1 MLNKILFILYFLFYL
16 NLGYSNII
24 YDKNEITVT
33 EIEFNE
39 YLNIHE
45 DFYNLI
51 PNKNKAIKNIVL
63 IKRTINFF
71 EKNNKD
77 FLIQL
82 DNNLIKEFG
91 NSILEISIRRDFLRF
106 IKIRNEFISGYF
118 QNEFTSDDLKNV
130 FFLLDELKLPIS
142 SNNCMLVDSVIDLRK
157 NDYFIQNFYENIS
170 KKNKYYRVIIE
181 NKIYNVC
188 LNSIHLKKI
197 ENYIF
202 QYIDKKIDKQ
212 FDQFVYSK

>member
-1 MLNKILFILYFLFYL
+1 MLNKILFIIYFLFYL

-45 DFYNLI
+45 NYYSLI
-51 PNKNKAIKNIVL
+51 PNKNKAIKDIVL

-77 FLIQL
+77 ILIQL
-82 DNNLIKEFG
+82 DNNLVKEFG
-91 NSILEISIRRDFLRF
+91 NSIFEISIRRDFLRF

-118 QNEFTSDDLKNV
+118 LNEFTSDDLKNV

-142 SNNCMLVDSVIDLRK
+142 SNNCMLVDSVIDLKK

-170 KKNKYYRVIIE
+170 KKNKDYRVIIE

>member
-118 QNEFTSDDLKNV
+118 QNEFTFDDLKNV

-170 KKNKYYRVIIE
+170 KKNKDYRVIIE

>member
-1 MLNKILFILYFLFYL
+1 MLNKILFILYFLFYS

-45 DFYNLI
+45 NYYNLI

-142 SNNCMLVDSVIDLRK
+142 SNNCMLVDSVIDLKK

-170 KKNKYYRVIIE
+170 RKNKDYRVIFE

>member
-1 MLNKILFILYFLFYL
+1 MLNKLLFILYFLFYL
-16 NLGYSNII
+16 NIGYSNII

-45 DFYNLI
+45 NYYNLI
-51 PNKNKAIKNIVL
+51 PNKNKAIKDIVL
-63 IKRTINFF
+63 IKRTINFL
-71 EKNNKD
+71 EKNNKN
-77 FLIQL
+77 FIIQL
-82 DNNLIKEFG
+82 DNNILKEFG
-91 NSILEISIRRDFLRF
+91 NSIFEISIRRDFLRF
-106 IKIRNEFISGYF
+106 VKIRNEFISDYF
-118 QNEFTSDDLKNV
+118 LNEFTSDDLKNA
-130 FFLLDELKLPIS
+130 FFLLNELKLPIS
-142 SNNCMLVDSVIDLRK
+142 SNNCMLVDSVIDLKK

-170 KKNKYYRVIIE
+170 NKNKDYRVIID
-181 NKIYNVC
+181 NKVFNVC

-212 FDQFVYSK
+212 FNQFVYSK

>member
-1 MLNKILFILYFLFYL
+1 MLNKILFTLYFLFYL
-16 NLGYSNII
+16 NIGYSNII

-45 DFYNLI
+45 NYYNLI
-51 PNKNKAIKNIVL
+51 PNKNKAIKDIVL
-63 IKRTINFF
+63 IKRTINFL
-71 EKNNKD
+71 EKNNKN
-77 FLIQL
+77 FIIQL
-82 DNNLIKEFG
+82 DNNILKEFG
-91 NSILEISIRRDFLRF
+91 NSIFEISIKRDFLRF
-106 IKIRNEFISGYF
+106 VKIRNEFISDYF
-118 QNEFTSDDLKNV
+118 LNEFTSDDLKNA
-130 FFLLDELKLPIS
+130 FFLLNELKLPIS
-142 SNNCMLVDSVIDLRK
+142 SNNCMLVDSVIDLKK

-170 KKNKYYRVIIE
+170 NKNKDYRVIID
-181 NKIYNVC
+181 NKVFNVC

-212 FDQFVYSK
+212 FNQFVYSK

>member
-45 DFYNLI
+45 DYYNLI

-170 KKNKYYRVIIE
+170 KKNKDYRVIIE

-197 ENYIF
+197 ENNIF

>member
-1 MLNKILFILYFLFYL
+1 MLNKLLFILYFLFYL
-16 NLGYSNII
+16 NIGYSNII

-45 DFYNLI
+45 NYYNLI
-51 PNKNKAIKNIVL
+51 PNKNKAIKDIVL
-63 IKRTINFF
+63 IKRTINFL
-71 EKNNKD
+71 EKNNKN
-77 FLIQL
+77 FIIQL
-82 DNNLIKEFG
+82 DNNILKEFG
-91 NSILEISIRRDFLRF
+91 NSIFEISIKRDFLRF
-106 IKIRNEFISGYF
+106 VKIRNEFISDYF
-118 QNEFTSDDLKNV
+118 LNEFTSDDLKNA
-130 FFLLDELKLPIS
+130 FFLLNELKLPIS
-142 SNNCMLVDSVIDLRK
+142 SNNCMLVDSVIDLKK

-170 KKNKYYRVIIE
+170 NKNKDYRVIID
-181 NKIYNVC
+181 NKVFNVC

-212 FDQFVYSK
+212 FNQFVYSK

>member
-1 MLNKILFILYFLFYL
+1 MLNKIFFILYFLFYL

-45 DFYNLI
+45 DYYNLI

-170 KKNKYYRVIIE
+170 KKNKDYRVIIE

>member
-45 DFYNLI
+45 DYYNLI

-63 IKRTINFF
+63 IKRTIKFF
-71 EKNNKD
+71 EKNNK
-77 FLIQL
+77 
-82 DNNLIKEFG
+82 
-91 NSILEISIRRDFLRF
+91 DFLRF

-118 QNEFTSDDLKNV
+118 LNEFTSDDLKNV

-142 SNNCMLVDSVIDLRK
+142 SNNCMLVDSVIDLKK

-170 KKNKYYRVIIE
+170 KKNKDYKVIIE

-212 FDQFVYSK
+212 FNQFVYSK

>member
-170 KKNKYYRVIIE
+170 KKNKDYRVIIE

-188 LNSIHLKKI
+188 LNSIYLKKI

>member
-1 MLNKILFILYFLFYL
+1 MLNKLLFILYFLFYL
-16 NLGYSNII
+16 NIGYSNII

-45 DFYNLI
+45 DYYNLI
-51 PNKNKAIKNIVL
+51 PNKNKAIKDIVL
-63 IKRTINFF
+63 IKRTINFL
-71 EKNNKD
+71 EKNNKN
-77 FLIQL
+77 FIIQL
-82 DNNLIKEFG
+82 DNNILKEFG
-91 NSILEISIRRDFLRF
+91 NSIFEISIKRDFLRF
-106 IKIRNEFISGYF
+106 VKIRNEFISDYF
-118 QNEFTSDDLKNV
+118 LNEFTSDDLKNA
-130 FFLLDELKLPIS
+130 FFLLNELKLPIS
-142 SNNCMLVDSVIDLRK
+142 SNNCMLVDSVIDLKK

-170 KKNKYYRVIIE
+170 NKNKDYRVIID
-181 NKIYNVC
+181 NKVFNVC

-212 FDQFVYSK
+212 FNQFVYSK

>member
-45 DFYNLI
+45 NFYNLI
-51 PNKNKAIKNIVL
+51 PNKNKAIKDIVL

-82 DNNLIKEFG
+82 DNNLVKEFG
-91 NSILEISIRRDFLRF
+91 NSIFEISIRRDFLRF

-118 QNEFTSDDLKNV
+118 LNEFTSDDLKNV

-142 SNNCMLVDSVIDLRK
+142 SNNCMLVDSVIDLKK

-170 KKNKYYRVIIE
+170 KKNKDYRVIIE

>member
-1 MLNKILFILYFLFYL
+1 MLNKLLFILYFLFYL
-16 NLGYSNII
+16 NIGYSNII

-45 DFYNLI
+45 NYYNLI
-51 PNKNKAIKNIVL
+51 PNKNKAIKDIVL
-63 IKRTINFF
+63 IKRTINFL
-71 EKNNKD
+71 EKNNKN
-77 FLIQL
+77 FIIQL
-82 DNNLIKEFG
+82 DNNILKEFG
-91 NSILEISIRRDFLRF
+91 NSIFEISIKRDFLRF
-106 IKIRNEFISGYF
+106 VKIRNEFISDYF
-118 QNEFTSDDLKNV
+118 LNEFTSDDLKNA
-130 FFLLDELKLPIS
+130 FFLLNELKLPVS
-142 SNNCMLVDSVIDLRK
+142 SNNCMLVDSVIDLKK

-170 KKNKYYRVIIE
+170 NKNKDYRVIID
-181 NKIYNVC
+181 NKVFNVC

-212 FDQFVYSK
+212 FNQFVYSK

>member
-45 DFYNLI
+45 DYYNLI

-91 NSILEISIRRDFLRF
+91 NSIIEISIRRDFLRF

-118 QNEFTSDDLKNV
+118 LNEFTSDDLKNV
-130 FFLLDELKLPIS
+130 FLLLDELKLPIS
-142 SNNCMLVDSVIDLRK
+142 SNNCMLVDSVIDLKK

-170 KKNKYYRVIIE
+170 KKNKDYRVIIE

-197 ENYIF
+197 EDYIF

>member
-45 DFYNLI
+45 NYYSLI
-51 PNKNKAIKNIVL
+51 PNKNKAIKDIVL

-77 FLIQL
+77 ILIQL
-82 DNNLIKEFG
+82 DNNLVKEFG
-91 NSILEISIRRDFLRF
+91 NSIFEISIRRDFLRF

-118 QNEFTSDDLKNV
+118 LNEFTSDDLKNV

-142 SNNCMLVDSVIDLRK
+142 SNNCMLVDSVIDLKK

-170 KKNKYYRVIIE
+170 KKNKDYRVIIE

>member
-45 DFYNLI
+45 NYYNLI
-51 PNKNKAIKNIVL
+51 PNKNKAIKDIVL
-63 IKRTINFF
+63 IKRTMNFL
-71 EKNNKD
+71 EENNKD
-77 FLIQL
+77 FIIQL
-82 DNNLIKEFG
+82 DNNLLKEFG
-91 NSILEISIRRDFLRF
+91 NSIFEISIRRDFLRF
-106 IKIRNEFISGYF
+106 IKIRNQFISDYF
-118 QNEFTSDDLKNV
+118 LNEFTADDLKNV
-130 FFLLDELKLPIS
+130 FFLLNELKLPIS
-142 SNNCMLVDSVIDLRK
+142 SNNCMLVESVIDLKK

-170 KKNKYYRVIIE
+170 KKNKDYRVIIE

>member
-63 IKRTINFF
+63 IKSTINFF

-170 KKNKYYRVIIE
+170 KKNKDYRVIIE

>member
-1 MLNKILFILYFLFYL
+1 MLNKLLFILYFLFYL
-16 NLGYSNII
+16 NIGYSNII

-45 DFYNLI
+45 NYYNLI
-51 PNKNKAIKNIVL
+51 PNKNKAIKDIVL
-63 IKRTINFF
+63 IKRTINFL
-71 EKNNKD
+71 ENNNKD
-77 FLIQL
+77 FIIEL
-82 DNNLIKEFG
+82 DNNILKEFG
-91 NSILEISIRRDFLRF
+91 NSIFEISIKRDFLRF
-106 IKIRNEFISGYF
+106 VKIRNEFISDYF
-118 QNEFTSDDLKNV
+118 LNEFTSDDLKNA
-130 FFLLDELKLPIS
+130 FFLLNELKLPIS
-142 SNNCMLVDSVIDLRK
+142 SNNCMLVDSVIDLKK

-170 KKNKYYRVIIE
+170 NKNKDYRVIID
-181 NKIYNVC
+181 NKVFNVC

-212 FDQFVYSK
+212 FDQFVYSN